1 MALVAYFEYSCFKD
15 GTYTKIKKYYPKLVK
30 ALGYAKDP
38 GTKF

>member
-1 MALVAYFEYSCFKD
+1 MALVTYFEYRCFKGGKD
-15 GTYTKIKKYYPKLVK
+15 TKIKKYYPKLVK